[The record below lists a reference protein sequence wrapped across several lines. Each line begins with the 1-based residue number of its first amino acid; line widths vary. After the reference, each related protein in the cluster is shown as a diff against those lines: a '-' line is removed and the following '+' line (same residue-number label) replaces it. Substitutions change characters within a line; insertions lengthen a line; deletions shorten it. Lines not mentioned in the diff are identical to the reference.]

1 MMKRIRVICVFMAV
15 AIVLL
20 SGCTKRGAAE
30 GKTRHKN
37 IYTKEECQKPY
48 GNVIEKCVGA
58 KGTPYKAYD
67 RLQTWISIGYQ
78 DARYSSDE
86 WVDSEENIKL
96 PFDKEELLKDC
107 NGGRMFFAYY
117 VPDDVAAKASTKE
130 LVDICL
136 DYFDQDTTFWEFDF
150 TAANEIEWLL
160 KDNNA
165 LEETLRRDDFATAY
179 YDKYMELDYPDY
191 ISEEE
196 NSDEYWKRK
205 SKYGMLTVAECI
217 LVLPEA
223 CDSLSDEQRTNLV
236 KKLIKEYQLSSEGK
250 TISDS
255 AAPGG
260 YVRFFAWV
268 VEGNSWYYAINEMN
282 LTDDE
287 WKVIDRVIQWNE
299 KEGK

>member
-1 MMKRIRVICVFMAV
+1 
-15 AIVLL
+15 
-20 SGCTKRGAAE
+20 
-30 GKTRHKN
+30 
-37 IYTKEECQKPY
+37 
-48 GNVIEKCVGA
+48 
-58 KGTPYKAYD
+58 
-67 RLQTWISIGYQ
+67 
-78 DARYSSDE
+78 
-86 WVDSEENIKL
+86 
-96 PFDKEELLKDC
+96 
-107 NGGRMFFAYY
+107 
-117 VPDDVAAKASTKE
+117 
-130 LVDICL
+130 
-136 DYFDQDTTFWEFDF
+136 
-150 TAANEIEWLL
+150 
-160 KDNNA
+160 
-165 LEETLRRDDFATAY
+165 
-179 YDKYMELDYPDY
+179 MELDYPDY

-196 NSDEYWKRK
+196 NSEYWKRK

-217 LVLPEA
+217 LALPEA

-299 KEGK
+299 RTDE

>member
-1 MMKRIRVICVFMAV
+1 MRE
-15 AIVLL
+15 
-20 SGCTKRGAAE
+20 T
-30 GKTRHKN
+30 
-37 IYTKEECQKPY
+37 
-48 GNVIEKCVGA
+48 
-58 KGTPYKAYD
+58 
-67 RLQTWISIGYQ
+67 
-78 DARYSSDE
+78 
-86 WVDSEENIKL
+86 
-96 PFDKEELLKDC
+96 
-107 NGGRMFFAYY
+107 
-117 VPDDVAAKASTKE
+117 
-130 LVDICL
+130 CL

-217 LVLPEA
+217 LALPEA

-255 AAPGG
+255 VAPGE